1 MKKLDLKSG
10 KIEMA
15 KKMLNKNYDIDTI
28 IELTGLTKDEI
39 EKLK

>member
-1 MKKLDLKSG
+1 MKKLDLKNG

-15 KKMLNKNYDIDTI
+15 KKMLKENFDTETI
-28 IELTGLTKDEI
+28 VKITGLTKYEI